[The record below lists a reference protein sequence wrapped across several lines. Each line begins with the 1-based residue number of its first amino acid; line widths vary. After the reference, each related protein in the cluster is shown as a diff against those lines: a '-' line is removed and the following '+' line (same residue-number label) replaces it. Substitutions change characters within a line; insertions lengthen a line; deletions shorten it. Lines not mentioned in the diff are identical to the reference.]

1 MAVLLSGA
9 GFYREHEWAQAL
21 LLSAPN
27 QNRHATHARASRK
40 SYIKPPGM
48 LFFFQAL
55 LKGAGGRLFN
65 WAKRIIGS
73 KNTAVRDR
81 VDLRV
86 VQVTV
91 NSI

>member
-9 GFYREHEWAQAL
+9 GFYREHVWALAL

-27 QNRHATHARASRK
+27 QNRDATLARASRK
-40 SYIKPPGM
+40 SNIKPPGG
-48 LFFFQAL
+48 FFFQAL
-55 LKGAGGRLFN
+55 LKGGGGRFFN
-65 WAKRIIGS
+65 LARRIIGS
-73 KNTAVRDR
+73 KNNAVRDR

-86 VQVTV
+86 VQVSV

>member
-9 GFYREHEWAQAL
+9 GFYREHVWALAL

-27 QNRHATHARASRK
+27 QNRHATLARASRK
-40 SYIKPPGM
+40 SNIKPPGG
-48 LFFFQAL
+48 FFFQAL
-55 LKGAGGRLFN
+55 LNGGGGGRVFN
-65 WAKRIIGS
+65 LAKRIIGS
-73 KNTAVRDR
+73 KNNAVRDR

-86 VQVTV
+86 VQVSV

>member
-1 MAVLLSGA
+1 MSPGFIYLARPTKTAMLRTLELPVNPTLS
-9 GFYREHEWAQAL
+9 
-21 LLSAPN
+21 
-27 QNRHATHARASRK
+27 
-40 SYIKPPGM
+40 PPGG
-48 LFFFQAL
+48 LFFPSTFE
-55 LKGAGGRLFN
+55 GGGGCLFN
-65 WAKRIIGS
+65 LAKRIIGS